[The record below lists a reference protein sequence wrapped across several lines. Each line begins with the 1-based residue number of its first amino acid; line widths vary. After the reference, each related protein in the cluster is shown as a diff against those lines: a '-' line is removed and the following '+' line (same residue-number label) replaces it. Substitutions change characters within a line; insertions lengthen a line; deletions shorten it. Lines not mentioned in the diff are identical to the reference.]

1 MRGGSSRYVVAVMVM
16 GAVLLSMSAVG
27 FKLSLPGRGTPRL
40 VSDAAG
46 VESNWQGTW
55 YTLVDTGSGPSC
67 TGVLGTEQW
76 PATFA
81 KDWVTGPVFATY
93 SDNLCFGATI
103 PVYVRQS
110 GAYHFDLKNVDD
122 GARLFDGNGNVLIE
136 ASCGSFNCPVQSG
149 KDVNLVQG
157 KGELGLQFWQY
168 GGRASVSFLAQD
180 TSIFRNGAPTAIFTY
195 SPSTVLAGDSVSFS
209 STSVDPDGDSM
220 NLVRFTSES
229 DPCIQHAW
237 DASGDPDRDGRV
249 RGQLERQPGSRRRCE
264 TARRPRGRFAR
275 VGPGSAGSLLHVFRG
290 SGHASYVGRMELR
303 GRDRHPVGSG
313 GVSHVRERG
322 FVHRNL
328 FRHRL
333 GRPHVNLER
342 PRVRI
347 DGRVVRN
354 RSLGFRRRRA
364 YRPQRH
370 CGRSGC
376 CYRPR
381 RVAPKTE
388 AERPSQMR

>member
-122 GARLFDGNGNVLIE
+122 GARLFDGNGNVLFE
-136 ASCGSFNCPVQSG
+136 ASCGSFNCPVQGG

-157 KGELGLQFWQY
+157 KSELGLQFWQY
-168 GGRASVSFLAQD
+168 SGKASVSFLATD
-180 TSIFRNGAPTAIFTY
+180 ASIFRNAPPIVSFTY
-195 SPSTVLAGDSVSFS
+195 SPSTIYAGASVLFS
-209 STSVDPDGDSM
+209 DNSVDPDGDAM
-220 NLVRFTSES
+220 THQWIIDGVS
-229 DPCIQHAW
+229 DSQSGPTHTFGTAGGYSITETVTDEFGA
-237 DASGDPDRDGRV
+237 ASIKSV
-249 RGQLERQPGSRRRCE
+249 TISVLEAPLAG
-264 TARRPRGRFAR
+264 
-275 VGPGSAGSLLHVFRG
+275 VGNTGF
-290 SGHASYVGRMELR
+290 
-303 GRDRHPVGSG
+303 G
-313 GVSHVRERG
+313 GVAFYLIAAVAA
-322 FVHRNL
+322 
-328 FRHRL
+328 
-333 GRPHVNLER
+333 
-342 PRVRI
+342 I
-347 DGRVVRN
+347 AVV
-354 RSLGFRRRRA
+354 G
-364 YRPQRH
+364 
-370 CGRSGC
+370 
-376 CYRPR
+376 
-381 RVAPKTE
+381 VT
-388 AERPSQMR
+388 

>member
-81 KDWVTGPVFATY
+81 KDWNTGPVFATY

-103 PVYVRQS
+103 TVYVRQS

-122 GARLFDGNGNVLIE
+122 GARLFDGNGNVLFE

-157 KGELGLQFWQY
+157 KSELGLQFWQY
-168 GGRASVSFLAQD
+168 GGKASVSFLATD
-180 TSIFRNGAPTAIFTY
+180 ASIFRNAPPIVSFMH
-195 SPSTVLAGDSVSFS
+195 SPSTIYVGDSVSF
-209 STSVDPDGDSM
+209 TDNSVDPDGDPM
-220 NLVRFTSES
+220 NHQWTIDGVS
-229 DPCIQHAW
+229 DLQ
-237 DASGDPDRDGRV
+237 SGPTHTFR
-249 RGQLERQPGSRRRCE
+249 
-264 TARRPRGRFAR
+264 T
-275 VGPGSAGSLLHVFRG
+275 AGSYPITETVTDEFG
-290 SGHASYVGRMELR
+290 AASVKSVTISVLEAPLVG
-303 GRDRHPVGSG
+303 VGSTGFG
-313 GVSHVRERG
+313 GVAFYLIAAAAAIAVG
-322 FVHRNL
+322 
-328 FRHRL
+328 
-333 GRPHVNLER
+333 
-342 PRVRI
+342 
-347 DGRVVRN
+347 
-354 RSLGFRRRRA
+354 
-364 YRPQRH
+364 
-370 CGRSGC
+370 
-376 CYRPR
+376 
-381 RVAPKTE
+381 
-388 AERPSQMR
+388 